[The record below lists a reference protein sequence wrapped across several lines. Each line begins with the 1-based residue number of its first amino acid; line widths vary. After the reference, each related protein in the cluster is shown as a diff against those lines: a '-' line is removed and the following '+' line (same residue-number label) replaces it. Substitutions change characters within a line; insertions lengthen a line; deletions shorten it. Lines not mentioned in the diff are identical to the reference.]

1 MSELLFDIMHRTSG
15 DVLAVEKLNER
26 AFGPGR
32 YARTA
37 FRLREGVP
45 SDADLN
51 FVARV
56 GTLLAGAVE
65 LTPILVGTEPA
76 VLLGPLVV
84 DPVFEGKGVGQALI
98 RRAHDAAKAKGYGVV
113 LLVGD
118 APYYER
124 SGYSV
129 VPRGRLQMPGPVDPH
144 RLLFCELIEGAFARL
159 HGSVRRDIAWA
170 DRLRDAC

>member
-1 MSELLFDIMHRTSG
+1 MSDLLFDIMHRTSG
-15 DVLAVEKLNER
+15 DVQAVEKLNER

-65 LTPILVGTEPA
+65 LTPVLVGGEPA

-84 DPVFEGKGVGQALI
+84 DPVFEGKGLGQALI
-98 RRAHDAAKAKGYGVV
+98 RHAHDAAKNKGYGVV

-124 SGYSV
+124 SGYAV
-129 VPRGRLQMPGPVDPH
+129 VPRGRLQMPGPVDPQ
-144 RLLFCELIEGAFARL
+144 RLLFCELVEGAFTRL
-159 HGSVRRDIAWA
+159 HGPVRRDIAWA
-170 DRLRDAC
+170 DRLRDAS